1 MKFSN
6 YFFLICISLS
16 LYSCGDSHE
25 YNVDPAFAGYVQ
37 RFEDEAA
44 KRGKNFQLQTE
55 GLIIEF
61 SKLKDDQA
69 GLCHYENPIRIEID
83 SNYWKSISSAAGSEY
98 MKEDLIFHEMGHGIL
113 GRKHLNSTL
122 PNGDWKS
129 IMCGGSKV
137 NNRSWN
143 INYRRIRRD
152 YYVDEL
158 FNESTPVPAFATTE
172 LPIDTTK
179 FYKVKSFTFSTGS
192 ALDTGWELKNTA
204 EYTSSID
211 NKQFKFVS
219 RYSASY
225 AILLNIKN
233 SPVNFINDFCFEMEI
248 DCQPQLSSDQFGIVY
263 AANSQLK
270 DTTEYFKINK
280 EKNMFPGNSSWYSY
294 HTQLYKNEILS
305 TGMNKLKIFKQNGIL
320 YYLINNS
327 YVYQS
332 EAEIFGGGTSYG
344 FIVPAG
350 ATVWID
356 NMQFGLKSGNNI
368 KAKNKSVALSAENF
382 SYSIIKMDDSLI
394 NFAK

>member
-6 YFFLICISLS
+6 YIFLIYISL
-16 LYSCGDSHE
+16 LIYSCGDPHE
-25 YNVDPAFAGYVQ
+25 YNVDPVFAKYVQ

-61 SKLKDDQA
+61 SKLKEDQA

-83 SNYWKSISSAAGSEY
+83 SNYWKSISLVAGSEY

-129 IMCGGSKV
+129 IMCGGTKV
-137 NNRSWN
+137 DNRPWN
-143 INYRRIRRD
+143 INYRRLRRD

-158 FNESTPVPAFATTE
+158 FNESTPTPAFAASE
-172 LPIDTTK
+172 LPIDTLQYMK
-179 FYKVKSFTFSTGS
+179 KIAFTFNTGS
-192 ALDTGWELKNTA
+192 AQDTGWELANTA
-204 EYTSSID
+204 DYTSSID

-233 SPVNFINDFCFEMEI
+233 SPVNFMNNFSFEMEI
-248 DCQPQLSSDQFGIVY
+248 DCQPQLNSDQFGMVY
-263 AANSQLK
+263 ATK
-270 DTTEYFKINK
+270 DTTEYFKINRDQK
-280 EKNMFPGNSSWYSY
+280 MYPGNSSWYSY
-294 HTQLYKNEILS
+294 HTQLHKNEIHT
-305 TGMNKLKIFKQNGIL
+305 TGKNKLKLFKQNGVL
-320 YYLINNS
+320 YYFINNI

-332 EAEIFGGGTSYG
+332 EDEIFGGGTNFG
-344 FIVPAG
+344 FVVPAK
-350 ATVWID
+350 ATIWID
-356 NMQFGLKSGNNI
+356 NMQLGLKAASNI
-368 KAKNKSVALSAENF
+368 KSKTVSETNQTYDF
-382 SYSIIKMDDSLI
+382 SFSIVKEKDWRKY
-394 NFAK
+394 FEK